1 MKLKHKKAAGFVV
14 MILCW
19 LIGGAT
25 LIAPNSEK
33 PPAPAP
39 NTAAPQ
45 IPIGNHSATDRS
57 VEELPLPTQA
67 EIIGI
72 EFALFEPIPE
82 RVKINGKRRK

>member
-1 MKLKHKKAAGFVV
+1 MKLKHKKATGFVAMV
-14 MILCW
+14 LCW
-19 LIGGAT
+19 LIGGAA

-45 IPIGNHSATDRS
+45 IPIQNAAPIT
-57 VEELPLPTQA
+57 EELPLPTQA

-72 EFALFEPIPE
+72 EFDLFEPIPE